1 MRLFNDLINENSN
14 VKTIYVYFEPGQS
27 GWGAMPMITV
37 SETPERFP
45 GLYSDLYTKKAWI
58 YRFKSNMSQKDCYD
72 FFMKNKDI
80 VGKPDFEKLF
90 ELKDDFKVIE
100 LGKDEDYKKIENI
113 CKNL

>member
-1 MRLFNDLINENSN
+1 MKSIEAIIKENSN

-37 SETPERFP
+37 SENPERFP
-45 GLYSDLYTKKAWI
+45 SLYSSLYTKKAWI
-58 YRFKSNMSQKDCYD
+58 YKFKSNMSQKDCYK
-72 FFMKNKDI
+72 FFLKNKDI

-100 LGKDEDYKKIENI
+100 LGKDEDYKKLKNI
-113 CKNL
+113 VKDL